1 MLKLLRRIAV
11 DISPLRASRDFRLLV
26 GGEVVSNLGTQ
37 AALVALPFQIF
48 VISGSATLVGLLG
61 AFELGPMIVV
71 SLLGGAL
78 ADRMDR
84 RRVLAAAQVGVV
96 VAASALAAATLQG
109 NPPVLLILILGG
121 ILAGSSALD
130 AVTRA
135 AIIPGVLG
143 PEHLRAGLAFNYGIY
158 QVTGIIGPA
167 VGGLIIAAS
176 GVSVAYLIDA
186 GSCLAML
193 FAALAIG
200 PQLPHAAVKRQS
212 VKSAIG

>member
-11 DISPLRASRDFRLLV
+11 DVSPLRASRDFRLLV

-78 ADRMDR
+78 ADRVDR

-96 VAASALAAATLQG
+96 GVGAVVVAFPDLAAYDGGRVPAPHGT
-109 NPPVLLILILGG
+109 PAPVQ
-121 ILAGSSALD
+121 D
-130 AVTRA
+130 AA
-135 AIIPGVLG
+135 
-143 PEHLRAGLAFNYGIY
+143 
-158 QVTGIIGPA
+158 
-167 VGGLIIAAS
+167 
-176 GVSVAYLIDA
+176 
-186 GSCLAML
+186 
-193 FAALAIG
+193 
-200 PQLPHAAVKRQS
+200 
-212 VKSAIG
+212 